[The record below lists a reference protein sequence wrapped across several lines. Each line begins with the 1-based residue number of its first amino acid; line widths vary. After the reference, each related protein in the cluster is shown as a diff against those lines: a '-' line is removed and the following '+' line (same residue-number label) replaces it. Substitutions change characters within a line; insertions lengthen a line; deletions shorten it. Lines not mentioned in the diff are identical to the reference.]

1 MVESR
6 NGFDASPVRI
16 ALVTDAWHPQVNGVV
31 TTLNQ
36 VKTNLEAA
44 AHELLVVNPSLFR
57 TVPCPKY
64 GEIQLAWWPPGRVRR
79 LLDEF
84 KPEAVHIVT
93 EGPLGMLARRHC
105 RKRRWPFSTSYHT
118 QFPHYLKTY
127 AGVPRRWTYRA
138 MRWFHGGAERT
149 LVPTPSVKRE
159 LDDKRFSN
167 IVVWTRGVDTQVFR
181 PRDKS
186 FLNWPRPIFLYCGRV
201 AEEKNIDAFLSCD
214 LPGSKLIVGDG
225 PAITRVRKQY
235 PGAHFVGF
243 KHGEEL
249 ARHFAASDVFVF
261 SSRTDT
267 FGVVMLEAMASGL
280 PVAAYPVTGPID
292 VVAQGRSGVL
302 HDDLRAAA
310 LEALKLDPAECRR
323 YAEGFSWKRCADMFF
338 ANLAPI
344 RR

>member
-44 AHELLVVNPSLFR
+44 AHELP
-57 TVPCPKY
+57 
-64 GEIQLAWWPPGRVRR
+64 
-79 LLDEF
+79 
-84 KPEAVHIVT
+84 
-93 EGPLGMLARRHC
+93 
-105 RKRRWPFSTSYHT
+105 
-118 QFPHYLKTY
+118 
-127 AGVPRRWTYRA
+127 
-138 MRWFHGGAERT
+138 
-149 LVPTPSVKRE
+149 
-159 LDDKRFSN
+159 
-167 IVVWTRGVDTQVFR
+167 
-181 PRDKS
+181 
-186 FLNWPRPIFLYCGRV
+186 
-201 AEEKNIDAFLSCD
+201 
-214 LPGSKLIVGDG
+214 IVGDG
-225 PAITRVRKQY
+225 PAMTRVKKQY
-235 PGAHFVGF
+235 PRAHFVGF

-249 ARHFAASDVFVF
+249 AQHFAASDVFVF
-261 SSRTDT
+261 PSRTDT

-292 VVAQGRSGVL
+292 VVAPGRSGVL
-302 HDDLRAAA
+302 HDDLRTAA

-344 RR
+344 GGEPSWRSG